1 MNISENTELGHG
13 FGKRNWLLWLWLGLL
28 GGALGFVSAFR
39 ALWDPGEGRY
49 GEIAR
54 EMVATGDWLVPH
66 LNFVRYF
73 EKPPLGY
80 WLNAASIKVF
90 GATEFAVRLPT
101 LLAAVACVIGA
112 YWFAKRLSGPRVAA
126 LSAAVLA
133 TCAGFAAYAQ
143 IPELDMLLTAL
154 FCWGLW
160 CFYAGFE
167 LKLSPRLNLH
177 LSYAL
182 FSLGCLVKGPVSFV
196 LGGAVIFWYLTLT
209 RQWSRWRELYLP
221 TGAALCAL
229 VTLPWFIAICAREP
243 QFFDFFIIRE
253 HVQRF
258 ASKVHHRTGGWWYFL
273 PVLAGGM
280 FPWICALPAALKERF
295 SSVRA
300 QGFSRA
306 RADIFLFLW
315 VFLIFAFFSVS
326 SSKRPPYILL
336 VFPPL
341 AHWVAQ
347 WLSARLE
354 SGEGM
359 TKAFAVPLL
368 VLDALLG
375 IAFIVAPQYI
385 RDLGPEAANAFF
397 LPGLFLLLSAAHL
410 AVECWR
416 KRATGIFY
424 AVLSGSV
431 IFLALALFASISLDR
446 MLSRKHMA
454 AAIMSEYKEGEVIIS
469 YDANYERFFQSM
481 SFYTGRRVLIYGVP
495 GELEFGM
502 REEPRRDEYFLP
514 HEQAMK
520 LLQSGTRVYL
530 IAKQNKLRELAGYA
544 GTRLYGAPGP
554 LSGQLVLVSNR
565 PWSAK

>member
-1 MNISENTELGHG
+1 MNISEGSELGHG
-13 FGKRNWLLWLWLGLL
+13 FGRRNWLLWTWLGLL
-28 GGALGFVSAFR
+28 GAAVSVVGALR

-80 WLNAASIKVF
+80 WLNAVSMKVF
-90 GATEFAVRLPT
+90 GVTEFAVRLPT
-101 LLAAVACVIGA
+101 ILSALACVIGI
-112 YWFAKRLSGPRVAA
+112 YWFSKKLSGARVAS

-133 TCAGFAAYAQ
+133 TCVGFAAYAQ

-154 FCWGLW
+154 FCWALW

-167 LKLSPRLNLH
+167 LKIAPRLTLH
-177 LSYAL
+177 LSYVL

-209 RQWSRWRELYLP
+209 RQWNRWRDLYLP

-229 VTLPWFIAICAREP
+229 VTLPWFIAICARDP
-243 QFFDFFIIRE
+243 KFFDFFIIRE
-253 HVQRF
+253 HIQRF
-258 ASKVHHRTGGWWYFL
+258 SSKVHHRTGGWWYFL
-273 PVLAGGM
+273 PVLIGGM
-280 FPWICALPAALKERF
+280 YPWICALPAALKERF
-295 SSVRA
+295 LKVRER
-300 QGFSRA
+300 GFAAS
-306 RADIFLFLW
+306 RADIFMFLW
-315 VFLIFAFFSVS
+315 FFLIFAFFSVS
-326 SSKRPPYILL
+326 SSKRPPYILP

-341 AHWVAQ
+341 AFWIAQ
-347 WLSARLE
+347 WLD
-354 SGEGM
+354 SGVDNGG
-359 TKAFAVPLL
+359 KLVRAFAVPLVFL
-368 VLDALLG
+368 NVLLG
-375 IAFIVAPQYI
+375 AAMIIAPQYI
-385 RDLGPEAANAFF
+385 RDLGPEAARAFF
-397 LPGLFLLLSAAHL
+397 LPGLFLLLSTVYL
-410 AVECWR
+410 FVEIMR
-416 KRATGIFY
+416 GRGAGIFY
-424 AVLSGSV
+424 AVLSGTV
-431 IFLALALFASISLDR
+431 IFVSLALFASSSLDR

-454 AAIMSEYKEGEVIIS
+454 GAIMREYKEGEVIIS

-502 REEPRRDEYFLP
+502 QEEPRRDEYFLP
-514 HEQAMK
+514 HERAMK

-530 IAKQNKLRELAGYA
+530 VAKQNKLKELAGYA
-544 GTRLYGAPGP
+544 ETRLYGAPGP